1 MLDDINL
8 IPQTE
13 IIEQKRSKI
22 VSSSTIFSIV
32 ILLITLGI
40 SAYLYTTLSKID
52 SDIKKTETEIESLR
66 SDIKSMADIEVA
78 ARNLDKKY
86 NALRSLFNSR
96 VKYSLLLKEFEARK
110 PSDVSVQSFDVKT
123 GQISVSGTSGSYI
136 SVKNLMDN
144 LLNREFQDGNPSLK
158 DVFTSVSL
166 NSVNLDKSTND
177 VKFLIVITYQE
188 RKLQGL

>member
-144 LLNREFQDGNPSLK
+144 LLNKEFQDGNPSLK

>member
-1 MLDDINL
+1 MLADINL

-13 IIEQKRSKI
+13 VIEQKRSKI

-52 SDIKKTETEIESLR
+52 SNIKKTETEIESLR

-110 PSDVSVQSFDVKT
+110 PSMYQFRA
-123 GQISVSGTSGSYI
+123 
-136 SVKNLMDN
+136 LM
-144 LLNREFQDGNPSLK
+144 LK
-158 DVFTSVSL
+158 PG
-166 NSVNLDKSTND
+166 K
-177 VKFLIVITYQE
+177 
-188 RKLQGL
+188 